1 MEHNR
6 ETINKPIYMW
16 PIFDKKSSIL
26 NEERTVS
33 STNGVGKEGSRCKR
47 MKLQLYLPSYTETN
61 PK

>member
-6 ETINKPIYMW
+6 ETINKPMYMW
-16 PIFDKKSSIL
+16 PIFDKKPSIL

-33 STNGVGKEGSRCKR
+33 STNGVRREGSTRKR
-47 MKLQLYLPSYTETN
+47 MKLQLYLPPYTETN

>member
-6 ETINKPIYMW
+6 ETINKPMYMW
-16 PIFDKKSSIL
+16 PIFDKKPSIL

-33 STNGVGKEGSRCKR
+33 STNGVRREGSTCKR
-47 MKLQLYLPSYTETN
+47 MKLQLYLPPYTEIN